1 MGWEYI
7 DRPEDHYDLSSPVK
21 AQRVVERLIQKMHEL
36 AGSVIPNGMPS
47 RAAAE
52 WYITTTNPI
61 FKQGTKDL
69 LIPVEK
75 MTIPPSPGTKPLLD
89 VSIKGLDH
97 QVEIMVNGN
106 GQETTLCLC
115 PENAISFATGII
127 RMANR
132 IRNRNGLTSD

>member
-75 MTIPPSPGTKPLLD
+75 MTIPPSPGTKPPTTWGTNQPHPFCSNKRSADNDFRILNTEELLELINKIA
-89 VSIKGLDH
+89 SAEEQMRK
-97 QVEIMVNGN
+97 E
-106 GQETTLCLC
+106 
-115 PENAISFATGII
+115 
-127 RMANR
+127 
-132 IRNRNGLTSD
+132 